1 MAVGKS
7 YNQLPDD
14 VSVSGSFTGTKEMN
28 FFVEIDGVG
37 TPNTFRWSRDG
48 GATFIDERV
57 EINASTQSIAHG
69 LDITFTSTTGH
80 GLGDCWTFVAQPTH
94 VMVTILNPGSTS
106 QVDRT
111 FARNALGEAMEEQRE
126 LGNLSIRTSTEA
138 TADQL
143 YLFHSMDRLIENN
156 VSVSG
161 TSLAS
166 NLPTAGNLWLTED
179 SDNLIRREHSFGLTN
194 YPFGVTWR
202 PGAPGNYHVYAIAR
216 DKESNN
222 SVLSSHILITATTS
236 TGELPVVE
244 MAKLVPVRN
253 YVGVAETIS
262 LSSTA
267 SDADGHVQQVAFYVN
282 GALVGVDASSPY
294 EASYDI
300 NASGLYEVYAVASDD
315 DGNDITS
322 TVQRIKVNE
331 LEDKDDILI
340 VGSVA
345 STSLGS
351 VAQLTA
357 TFKSPG
363 AIGYNNAVAH
373 VYVDGV
379 YMGIADKLPY
389 TAPGI
394 GQEDPGQIFSFALLG
409 NSLGERE
416 IEFVIF
422 NDDETASAKTTVSV
436 EESVLTD
443 NEQFL
448 TELYQGLYGRNPE
461 SDELGQFYGRLM
473 DGTITR
479 ADVIEELRRRQEFIK
494 ARDIVLAQKTLYGD
508 WRKINEVVDDIDP
521 VILAAREG
529 INAVLPASQ
538 RPDDGDI
545 QQTATP
551 ITMNEVLNARIEEY
565 GDDDW
570 FTFESLGPGLDGV
583 LEVIIETSGEV
594 VYDVDLFRVAS
605 NGAEEYVPGFYSIYY
620 GGFYGLNSGEFRVTF
635 DLRNATRPDITYFLQ
650 VEGSEFALGDYKM
663 TVKNDIVLARLQAQ
677 EALENI
683 GKIESLVN
691 SYPITSTLGYL
702 TGKYDYVDQY
712 GALGSHNPEEFF
724 TRLFRNKYEQDPS
737 RVQVLALEWKR

>member
-1 MAVGKS
+1 MLAEVT
-7 YNQLPDD
+7 L
-14 VSVSGSFTGTKEMN
+14 GTKDMN

-37 TPNTFRWSRDG
+37 TPNTFRWSKDG
-48 GATFIDERV
+48 GVSFVQERV
-57 EINASTQSIAHG
+57 DINASAQSLAYG
-69 LDITFTSTTGH
+69 LDINFTSASGH

-94 VMVTILNPGSTS
+94 VIVTILNPGGTN

-111 FARNALGEAMEEQRE
+111 FARNALAVAMEEQQE

-138 TADQL
+138 TADKL

-156 VSVSG
+156 VSMSG
-161 TSLAS
+161 TSLA
-166 NLPTAGNLWLTED
+166 PTGDLWLTED
-179 SDNLIRREHSFGLTN
+179 NDNFIRREHSFGLN
-194 YPFGVTWR
+194 HFPFGATWS
-202 PGAPGNYHVYAIAR
+202 PGAPGNYYVYAVAR

-222 SVLSSHILITATTS
+222 SVLSSPILITATTS
-236 TGELPVVE
+236 TGELPEVE
-244 MAKLVPVRN
+244 MAELAPVRN
-253 YVGVAETIS
+253 YVGAAETIS
-262 LSSTA
+262 LSATA

-315 DGNDITS
+315 DGNDIIS

-331 LEDKDDILI
+331 LEDKEDVLT
-340 VGSVA
+340 VGTVA
-345 STSLGS
+345 SASLGS

-363 AIGYNNAVAH
+363 SIGYTNAEAH

-389 TAPGI
+389 TTPGV
-394 GQEDPGQIFSFALLG
+394 GQEDPGQIFSHALQA
-409 NSLGERE
+409 NSLGNRE
-416 IEFVIF
+416 VEFVIF
-422 NDDETASAKTTVSV
+422 NGIETASVKTTVSV
-436 EESVLTD
+436 EESALTD

-479 ADVIEELRRRQEFIK
+479 SDVLEELRSRQEFIK

-508 WRKINEVVDDIDP
+508 WRKITEVVEDIDP

-545 QQTATP
+545 EETATP
-551 ITMNEVLNARIEEY
+551 ISMNEVINARIEEY

-570 FTFESLGPGLDGV
+570 FTFGSLGPGQDGV
-583 LEVIIETSGEV
+583 LEIITQSDNDAV
-594 VYDVDLFRVAS
+594 SDIDLYRQAPT
-605 NGAEEYVPGFYSIYY
+605 GAMEYVTTAGLYLYSYF
-620 GGFYGLNSGEFRVTF
+620 GSSNEMRMTA
-635 DLRNATRPDITYFLQ
+635 DLRNLTDLTLLIFYESKEVNLLLAAT
-650 VEGSEFALGDYKM
+650 
-663 TVKNDIVLARLQAQ
+663 
-677 EALENI
+677 
-683 GKIESLVN
+683 N
-691 SYPITSTLGYL
+691 SRSRTTSY
-702 TGKYDYVDQY
+702 
-712 GALGSHNPEEFF
+712 
-724 TRLFRNKYEQDPS
+724 
-737 RVQVLALEWKR
+737 